1 MKIATHDLN
10 LVHLANDDAVL
21 LTSAGR
27 KSPVGLRRVLH
38 VINGEHYSGAERVQ
52 DLLGLR
58 LPEFG
63 YDVGFAC
70 VKPNRFPHERK
81 CQQAELYELPMRYKF
96 DMRVAKS
103 LAQTVKFGG
112 FDLLHAHGTRSI
124 LIARI
129 AAYLAQVPFVYHVH
143 SPTSNDT
150 THKMTNRINAW
161 FERVCLSG
169 VSQLIC
175 VSESLAQH
183 MWSQGYDPKLIS
195 VVPNGVPARGELR
208 DRNPPS
214 KTWTLGTVALFR
226 PRKGTEVLIEAL
238 AKLRSYGYDVKL
250 HAVGPFET
258 SDYEAKIKSLVRQ
271 HNVEDAIVWTGF
283 TNNVDAEFDKMD
295 IMVLPSLFGEG
306 LPMVIIEAMAAGV
319 PVIGTSVQGVPE
331 VLRNGNGVI
340 AEPGC
345 AESLATAIRQIIRGD
360 VSWSEVRQR
369 AWKRQ
374 AERFSDRSMA
384 EGVAAVYDQLQH
396 GENQL
401 GDIESQIR
409 ELEATAAH
417 S

>member
-1 MKIATHDLN
+1 MNTATQDLN
-10 LVHLANDDAVL
+10 PVVSTDIEAGLA
-21 LTSAGR
+21 T
-27 KSPVGLRRVLH
+27 PVRGASSIGLRRVLH

-70 VKPNRFPHERK
+70 VKPKRFPQERK
-81 CQQAELYELPMRYKF
+81 CQTAELYELPMWSKL
-96 DMRVAKS
+96 DLRVAKT

-124 LIARI
+124 LIAKL
-129 AAYLAQVPFVYHVH
+129 AASLAQVPFVYHVH

-150 THKMTNRINAW
+150 THAMTNRINAW

-175 VSESLAQH
+175 VSESLAEH
-183 MWSQGYDPKLIS
+183 MWTQGYDPKLIS
-195 VVPNGVPARGELR
+195 VVPNGVPARGELS

-214 KTWTLGTVALFR
+214 TTWTLGTVALFR

-238 AKLRSYGYDVKL
+238 AKLRSYGYDVKM
-250 HAVGPFET
+250 HAVGPFE
-258 SDYEAKIKSLVRQ
+258 SSEYEAKIKTLVRQ
-271 HNVEDAIVWTGF
+271 HNVEDAINWTGF
-283 TNNVDAEFDKMD
+283 TNDVDAELDKMD

-319 PVIGTSVQGVPE
+319 PVVGTSVQGVPE
-331 VLRNGNGVI
+331 VLRNGNGLI

-345 AESLATAIRQIIRGD
+345 ADSLAESIRQIIRGD
-360 VSWSEVRQR
+360 VNWSDVRQR
-369 AWKRQ
+369 AWERQ

-384 EGVAAVYDQLQH
+384 QGVAAVYDQLFQS
-396 GENQL
+396 ENQFE
-401 GDIESQIR
+401 DIATQIR
-409 ELEATAAH
+409 ELESMAAQ